1 MVRLIILAGLI
12 VLQTMRPV
20 AAEEQRVGGATI
32 RPLECQ
38 AIELPD
44 QKMTICTEPKRGFRA
59 AACSIV
65 VAGLCWSNG
74 VSAPLM
80 GIALPIVK
88 AAKDRGAFR
97 DQGECEEIARD
108 AGRLGGLLGTEGSIA
123 GTLAGICGE
132 CVCRAV
138 Y

>member
-1 MVRLIILAGLI
+1 MADEVAG
-12 VLQTMRPV
+12 
-20 AAEEQRVGGATI
+20 ANI

-44 QKMTICTEPKRGFRA
+44 QKMTVCIERKGERRLRD

-65 VAGLCWSNG
+65 VAGLCWSNA

-88 AAKDRGAFR
+88 LAKGRGAFR

-108 AGRLGGLLGTEGSIA
+108 AGRLGGLLGSEGSIA
-123 GTLAGICGE
+123 GALAGKCGE
-132 CVCRAV
+132 CVCRAA